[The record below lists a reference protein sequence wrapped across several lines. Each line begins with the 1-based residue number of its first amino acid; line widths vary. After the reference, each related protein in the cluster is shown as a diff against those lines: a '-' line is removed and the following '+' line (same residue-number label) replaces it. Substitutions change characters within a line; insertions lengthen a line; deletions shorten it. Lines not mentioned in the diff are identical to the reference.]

1 MLLVVGFGAWSGD
14 AAAICRVD
22 GGVTESPEIVAG
34 FFMTRWLTLQS
45 LEVTKRNCGVTAL
58 LNLYCELYC
67 FVSFACSRYLGSGDG
82 SVVERRTRDRKVS
95 SSTPGR
101 SGGRVF
107 LSRVNFV
114 C

>member
-22 GGVTESPEIVAG
+22 GGVTEPPEIVAG

-45 LEVTKRNCGVTAL
+45 LELTKRNCGVTAL

-67 FVSFACSRYLGSGDG
+67 FVSFACSRYLRSGDG
-82 SVVERRTRDRKVS
+82 SVVERRTCDRKVS

-101 SGGRVF
+101 SGGRIF
-107 LSRVNFV
+107 LSMVNFL